1 MNSLGRKLDSHSL
14 PTFIPA
20 ASLGFSF
27 HAECA
32 EDARKVVK
40 SFSSFWFWGPGK
52 AS

>member
-27 HAECA
+27 HAE
-32 EDARKVVK
+32 DARKVVK
-40 SFSSFWFWGPGK
+40 SFSSFWGPGK